1 MNPLNSP
8 VEVGMRTLVLL
19 ARSHPDPLD
28 LSWLV
33 VLDHAMLHSSQFDG
47 PPSLHPRLPAQPGE
61 LGLKRQLMQEGLE
74 VLIRAGLATVE
85 ATSDGLVYQVT
96 QRGSGFVG
104 ILEAPYVGELCQR
117 AQWAIDQFA
126 STTDAVA
133 ATHDITAR
141 WHDEFTASTRH
152 LGVVGHE

>member
-19 ARSHPDPLD
+19 ARSHPRPLD

-61 LGLKRQLMQEGLE
+61 LGMKRRLMQEGLE
-74 VLIRAGLATVE
+74 VLLRAGLATVE
-85 ATSDGLVYQVT
+85 ATEGGIVYQVT
-96 QRGSGFVG
+96 PRGSGFVG
-104 ILEAPYVGELCQR
+104 ILEAPYVGELRQR
-117 AQWAIDQFA
+117 AQWAVEQFA

-133 ATHDITAR
+133 ATRDITTR
-141 WHDEFTASTRH
+141 WHNEFTTDMQH
-152 LGVVGHE
+152 PGVGRG

>member
-8 VEVGMRTLVLL
+8 VELGMRALVLL

-33 VLDHAMLHSSQFDG
+33 LLDHAMLHSGQFDG
-47 PPSLHPRLPAQPGE
+47 PPSLHPQLPAQPGE
-61 LGLKRQLMQEGLE
+61 LGMKRHLVQEGLE
-74 VLIRAGLATVE
+74 VLMRAGLATVE
-85 ATSDGLVYQVT
+85 ATGDGLVYKVT

-104 ILEAPYVGELCQR
+104 ILEAPYVDALSLR

-126 STTDAVA
+126 SATDVVA
-133 ATHDITAR
+133 ATRDITAR
-141 WHDEFTASTRH
+141 WHDEFTACTRH
-152 LGVVGHE
+152 LGISHG